1 MGREGSSSW
10 AAAVGEVDEVGA
22 DARCG
27 KASLKEISFLDCA
40 SSVGVDVGAG
50 AGSDRMGIEVGVGC
64 CGSAVLEEDDH
75 SQPIL
80 LVLCLSSP

>member
-1 MGREGSSSW
+1 M
-10 AAAVGEVDEVGA
+10 GEVDEVGA

-27 KASLKEISFLDCA
+27 KASLKEVSFLDCA
-40 SSVGVDVGAG
+40 SSVGVDVGAGAG